1 MQNATNAGSKQ
12 ILNTTI
18 FFQNPQSNITTQ
30 SRKPIEIFSMFMLR
44 LVAKKRKR
52 KFDLRVLLFISFT
65 LFMFFVGT
73 GFEHYSY
80 EISEFKPNEP
90 STMNL

>member
-1 MQNATNAGSKQ
+1 
-12 ILNTTI
+12 
-18 FFQNPQSNITTQ
+18 
-30 SRKPIEIFSMFMLR
+30 MFMLR

-65 LFMFFVGT
+65 LFMFFAGT

-80 EISEFKPNEP
+80 EMSEFKPNEP